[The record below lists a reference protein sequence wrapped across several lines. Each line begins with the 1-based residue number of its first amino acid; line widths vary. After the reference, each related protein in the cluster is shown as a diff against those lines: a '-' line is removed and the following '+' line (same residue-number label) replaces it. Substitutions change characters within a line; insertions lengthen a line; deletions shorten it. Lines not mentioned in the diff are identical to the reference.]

1 MTLYN
6 KYRPKSFSELIQSN
20 YNNGLSKDSLTHH
33 AYLFFGPPGTG
44 KTSAARLCMA
54 EYLNE
59 KDLAQAI
66 SGNHP
71 DYVEINCAVNNGV
84 DDIRAIVSDV
94 VNTIPVQSDYKF
106 IIFDESHM
114 LTSQAQNALLKTVEE
129 PPEHIKFFFCTTEIN
144 KVLPA
149 IRSRCQIV
157 PFLKLSD
164 DNLTKIIKNV
174 CAGEQID
181 FNKDSAQM
189 VASLSDGSARS
200 AINMLEQCQS
210 VFSSPESVGQ
220 ILGTTSFDNFR
231 KLTEFICEK
240 NSIEAI
246 RLLDELFNNSVDPGS
261 LMNKYADYLA
271 DLITR
276 RLIDKNSVP
285 FDGKKMMII
294 ADCVTDILKDFK
306 ILQNIKLISKI
317 NVLKAMSKIHTIL

>member
-6 KYRPKSFSELIQSN
+6 KYRPKSFSELVQSK

-44 KTSAARLCMA
+44 KTSTARLCMA

-59 KDLAQAI
+59 KDIQQAI

-84 DDIRAIVSDV
+84 DDIRSIVSDI
-94 VNTIPVQSDYKF
+94 VNTLPIKSKYKF
-106 IIFDESHM
+106 IIFDECHM
-114 LTSQAQNALLKTVEE
+114 LTNQAQNALLKTVEE

-164 DNLTKIIKNV
+164 KALEKIIGNV
-174 CAGEQID
+174 CAGEGVSY
-181 FNKDSAQM
+181 NTESAKM
-189 VASLSDGSARS
+189 IMSLSDGSARS
-200 AINMLEQCQS
+200 SINLLEQCLS
-210 VFSSPESVGQ
+210 VFDSPESVGQ
-220 ILGTTSFDNFR
+220 ILGTTSFNNFR
-231 KLTEFICEK
+231 KLTELIYEK
-240 NSIEAI
+240 NSVDAV

-271 DLITR
+271 DLITQ
-276 RLIDKNSVP
+276 RLIDKSSVP
-285 FDGKKMMII
+285 FDGKKLLII

-317 NVLKAMSKIHTIL
+317 NVLKAISKIN